1 MAKDTGK
8 KLVDMMYGQNP
19 EQAAFGVFPQMKGR
33 RSQQDREAAKNV
45 PIDLLRGFAAGA
57 LGAPSDLANFP
68 GVIYEAV
75 TGNEPYKLPY
85 GTEHWQEALPGK
97 PTSAVGRAANELG
110 TLGGNFYTGPGA
122 PIDRKSTRLNS
133 SHT

>member
-45 PIDLLRGFAAGA
+45 PIDLLRGAVSGV
-57 LGAPSDLANFP
+57 LGAPGDIESMIRL
-68 GVIYEAV
+68 
-75 TGNEPYKLPY
+75 
-85 GTEHWQEALPGK
+85 LPGLDERTIL
-97 PTSAVGRAANELG
+97 PTSEEIEAKIPLRSDTPVSRAATGLG
-110 TLGGNFYTGPGA
+110 QLGGGF
-122 PIDRKSTRLNS
+122 
-133 SHT
+133 